1 MIVRELLT
9 KLGFQTDQATLN
21 KYERSVGNIKSRADE
36 AANSFRNMFA
46 AFIGFQGLKSLANTA
61 DEMQSLEARIGK
73 LPQTVGSAADA
84 FDAVADRASAAKQ
97 GIDAYTTFYIKAGN
111 ATQDFISSQYE
122 VLNIVDGVAMGLA
135 ASGAGT
141 AAQSQ
146 AFFQLGQAI
155 GSPTV
160 QMEEMNTLIDVA
172 PDLFRA
178 LGKAIPGANGN
189 LKKFISTGQVTGKML
204 AEGLVA
210 VMPEFEKQMR
220 SMPMTIGTAGV
231 LINNKWSKIINKL
244 NRESGTV
251 TSVANFLIDGFDMVE
266 SAIKDLIKLLGGASN
281 TIRLFGI
288 IAAVALA
295 PFIGSLLLG
304 AAMALPMIAAVIA
317 IGLAIDDVITF
328 LRGGESVIGKFFNAF
343 KVGMDTKG
351 SPALVLLAALLS
363 YVTLLLSMA
372 AIGAIVN
379 YAKMTAAALF
389 HYKSTRIAALYSY
402 AMQGAAFTNMVVKML
417 WGYGVIAAKAMWAGV
432 RIAAAW
438 LIGLGP
444 IGLIIAAVTVLG
456 ALIYKY
462 WDKLKSIFGFKGVSM
477 PASKVAG
484 AAASPSGVAGAGS
497 TSNASVTIN
506 QELPP
511 GTTKETADAAKSAT
525 KMAMAGSGLDFLTG
539 GMGAYSQ

>member
-111 ATQDFISSQYE
+111 ATQDFISSQDE

-135 ASGAGT
+135 ASGAGA

-251 TSVANFLIDGFDMVE
+251 TSVANFLIEGFGTVE
-266 SAIKDLIKLLGGASN
+266 NAIKGLIKLLGGAGN
-281 TIRLFGI
+281 AIRLFGI

-328 LRGGESVIGKFFNAF
+328 IRGGESVTGRFIAWLKDGSLGASIL
-343 KVGMDTKG
+343 VG
-351 SPALVLLAALLS
+351 AL
-363 YVTLLLSMA
+363 TLL
-372 AIGAIVN
+372 
-379 YAKMTAAALF
+379 
-389 HYKSTRIAALYSY
+389 
-402 AMQGAAFTNMVVKML
+402 GAAFTAWGIVTAVAFVKAGLAALAFGINAGIGLLAVLWLPALIVAGIVAIVAAIYML
-417 WGYGVIAAKAMWAGV
+417 WANWDEVWGWISDVAAKTWAS
-432 RIAAAW
+432 
-438 LIGLGP
+438 
-444 IGLIIAAVTVLG
+444 VTDGFLSMVN
-456 ALIYKY
+456 
-462 WDKLKSIFGFKGVSM
+462 KLKEYWNDFKSFFGMG
-477 PASKVAG
+477 ASTNITAGKAAG
-484 AAASPSGVAGAGS
+484 AASSPSGVAGAGS
-497 TSNASVTIN
+497 TSNANVTIN

-525 KMAMAGSGLDFLTG
+525 KMAMTGTGLDFLTG